1 MTKLL
6 LPFAY
11 DSSGSL
17 VHIDNAQQGQYT
29 CPMCKQAVRLRIGR
43 LPKTHPHY
51 RRSHFAHIGIPNNKC
66 SETFLHKHFKEKCA
80 ELIGKNIF
88 EKQKLL
94 FEWECVNCG
103 RKQRG
108 NLLENVADV
117 KIEYDLGVR
126 QPDIALLDSNG
137 EVITVIEIIVR
148 NKTNEEKLKY
158 YRENNIKC
166 INITISDYDECD
178 DIEAILINSEKTKV
192 EPKQIC
198 EECKQKT
205 INTKATQSYYR
216 KQENFSYSSNYEKVV
231 KLLEEKIVD
240 KECPY
245 CGGRLVVERGEYK
258 QYVKCIKYPKCNYY
272 IKKIDAI
279 LDPKN
284 FDFPADCPPP
294 ANRKIR
300 SVPELLEK

>member
-1 MTKLL
+1 
-6 LPFAY
+6 
-11 DSSGSL
+11 
-17 VHIDNAQQGQYT
+17 
-29 CPMCKQAVRLRIGR
+29 MCKQTVRLRIGR

-88 EKQKLL
+88 EKQELL

-103 RKQRG
+103 RKQRE
-108 NLLENVADV
+108 NLLKNVADV
-117 KIEYDLGVR
+117 KIEYDLGVCR
-126 QPDIALLDSNG
+126 PDIALFDSNG
-137 EVITVIEIIVR
+137 KVITVIEIIVR

-158 YRENNIKC
+158 YKKNNIKC
-166 INITISDYDECD
+166 INITITDYDECD

-216 KQENFSYSSNYEKVV
+216 KQENSSYSSNYEEVV
-231 KLLEEKIVD
+231 KILEEKIED
-240 KECPY
+240 KGCPY
-245 CGGRLVVERGEYK
+245 CGGQLVVERGEYK
-258 QYVKCIKYPKCNYY
+258 QYVKCIKYPICSYY

-279 LDPKN
+279 LRPDIFK
-284 FDFPADCPPP
+284 FPPDCPPP
-294 ANRKIR
+294 VDKKSHSN
-300 SVPELLEK
+300 